1 MTRRAR
7 LLLIVLV
14 ALLLA
19 SCSRGR
25 GRIVGVDAQPGAVPD
40 LAGDYVLNGVDPEGN
55 EYGGVLTILPDA
67 EAGRYDLQWVV
78 TGSIQEGTG
87 ILDGNRLRLEWRSS
101 RAKGA
106 WHADSTR
113 RTQGRGVYTV
123 TTLKELYGTR
133 SVDGAEGEAAEK
145 AFPNLRR

>member
-1 MTRRAR
+1 VTHRAR
-7 LLLIVLV
+7 VLLILLV
-14 ALLLA
+14 ALMLA
-19 SCSRGR
+19 SCSRSR
-25 GRIVGVDAQPGAVPD
+25 GRIAGADASPGAVPD

-55 EYGGVLTILPDA
+55 EYGGVLTILPGA

-101 RAKGA
+101 P
-106 WHADSTR
+106 ADPTR
-113 RTQGRGVYTV
+113 RTQGRGAYTV